1 MHHKQKREVDSLLFW
16 CVLFLDTFFWCG
28 ALMLAAFS
36 VLHSKMLIVFTLP
49 RLSPNVGV
57 LDPPDRN
64 MQLSSLCFWKV

>member
-1 MHHKQKREVDSLLFW
+1 
-16 CVLFLDTFFWCG
+16 
-28 ALMLAAFS
+28 
-36 VLHSKMLIVFTLP
+36 LIVFTLP